1 MRDPSKTLIKT
12 PFFMNQSNQNNFP
25 QHIAIIPDG
34 NRRWAR
40 EKGVSPWRGH
50 YEGVKALERILNAA
64 DELDVFCFSFWGAS
78 VDNILERSKRETA
91 VLKELF
97 GINFGRLLKQKR
109 IFEKEIRVNVL
120 GEWRKYF
127 PARIRKPIEEL
138 VETTKKHDKFFLN
151 FFIMYDGRIEMVEAI
166 KKIVAQKGRDK
177 NLKITPEL
185 IKSSLYAAE
194 LPPVDLVIRTGV
206 EGDPHNSAGFMMW
219 DTAYSQ
225 LYFTKTLWPDF
236 REKEFMEAIESYGK
250 RERRM
255 GA

>member
-1 MRDPSKTLIKT
+1 MQQIKQDNL
-12 PFFMNQSNQNNFP
+12 PK
-25 QHIAIIPDG
+25 HIVVIPDG

-40 EKGVSPWRGH
+40 EKGLNSWRGH
-50 YEGVKALERILNAA
+50 YEGVKALEKILDATDN
-64 DELDVFCFSFWGAS
+64 LDIFCFSFWGAS
-78 VDNILERSKRETA
+78 VDNILERSKREAA

-97 GINFGRLLKQKR
+97 IIHFARLLKQRR
-109 IFEKEIRVNVL
+109 IFEKEIRVNVF
-120 GEWRKYF
+120 GEWQKYF
-127 PARIRKPIEEL
+127 PAKVKEPMGEL
-138 VETTKKHDKFFLN
+138 INATKEYNNFFLN
-151 FFIMYDGRIEMVEAI
+151 FFIMYDGRIEMVETI
-166 KKIVAQKGRDK
+166 KKIVALSGRDK
-177 NLKITPEL
+177 NLEITPEL
-185 IKSSLYAAE
+185 IKSNLYTFG

-236 REKEFMEAIESYGK
+236 GEKEFLKAIESYQK